1 MRELWEYTMW
11 TFLAMVAVVTIVI
24 VFLHW
29 YSYSHL
35 KSRIVSRR
43 KWDLNICCGL
53 SDGGGVNADIVQHG
67 DVPNFVLLD
76 SIYRLPFESDA
87 FETVLC
93 SHTAEHVDDP
103 ERFDRELR
111 RVGKRVVY
119 VLPPV
124 WDLAA
129 ALNVFE
135 HRWIFFSIRKVHN
148 QLPRRVKLPFA
159 SRIQARLGQKIAA

>member
-1 MRELWEYTMW
+1 MAL
-11 TFLAMVAVVTIVI
+11 FLALAVTVTIIV

-35 KSRIVSRR
+35 KTKIVASRR
-43 KWDLNICCGL
+43 WDLNICCGTV
-53 SDGGGVNADIVQHG
+53 DGGGVNADIVQHA
-67 DVPNFVLLD
+67 DVPNFVQVKN
-76 SIYRLPFESDA
+76 IYRLPFEDGQ

-103 ERFDRELR
+103 DRFDAELR
-111 RVGKRVVY
+111 RVGKEVVY

-129 ALNVFE
+129 AFNIME
-135 HRWIFFSIRKVHN
+135 HRWIFLNLRKIHRE
-148 QLPRRVKLPFA
+148 LPRRVPLPFA
-159 SRIQARLGQKIAA
+159 RRIQARLGQRIAA